1 MEEIEDPTE
10 QLKEKIYEIA
20 EEQKVNWFFHVAL
33 STAVMAVFAA
43 ISGLIGGDHANEAM
57 MAEIKAANQWS
68 YYQAKGIKSEIATA
82 TNSIKATD
90 TGAAHT
96 ELVQKIARYESE
108 KEQIR
113 KNAELYEKESE
124 HHLSIHKVLAK
135 AVTMF
140 QVAIAISAV
149 SIIARRRVLW
159 VFGIL
164 LAVVGI
170 GFLVQGLIL

>member
-10 QLKEKIYEIA
+10 QLKEKIHEAA
-20 EEQKVNWFFHVAL
+20 EEKKENWFFFVAL

-57 MAEIKAANQWS
+57 MAEIKATNQWS
-68 YYQAKGIKSEIATA
+68 YYQAKGIKAEIANA
-82 TNSIKATD
+82 TNSMAITD
-90 TGAAHT
+90 TGAAYA
-96 ELVQKIARYESE
+96 ERVKKIARYDKE
-108 KEQIR
+108 KETIQ

-124 HHLSIHKVLAK
+124 HHLAIHKILAK

-140 QVAIAISAV
+140 QIAIAVSAI
-149 SIIARRRVLW
+149 SIIARRRLLW
-159 VFGIL
+159 SFGIL

-170 GFLVQGLIL
+170 VFLAQGLML